1 MGSGRKKK
9 KGLTFHLVSATII
22 PSLTVSK
29 RENRCIPCI
38 YWAAAISSVVT
49 EYSNLFP
56 SFTLFLNC
64 FHFTFGYELI
74 VSPKTTDFMESICD
88 RLPFI

>member
-1 MGSGRKKK
+1 MAWHTKEMRNAK
-9 KGLTFHLVSATII
+9 I